1 MPKIRTAV
9 RLAVGLGMVLSSTA
23 PRAEAAS
30 NDSIERGRDLL
41 VQYRCGSCHN
51 IPGVPASRGV
61 VGPPLDAW
69 GKRSYIAG
77 RMPNRPEVLVRWIV
91 APHAL
96 VPGTMMPS
104 MGVSPA
110 EAQAMTAYLFSLE

>member
-1 MPKIRTAV
+1 MPTIRTAA
-9 RLAVGLGMVLSSTA
+9 RLALGLGVVLGCGA
-23 PRAEAAS
+23 PVLAA
-30 NDSIERGRDLL
+30 NDSIERGRELL

-69 GKRSYIAG
+69 GRRSYIAG
-77 RMPNRPEVLVRWIV
+77 RMPNRPELLVRWIV

-104 MGVSPA
+104 MGVSAA

>member
-1 MPKIRTAV
+1 MSTIRRAAALALALGVVPGCATPATA
-9 RLAVGLGMVLSSTA
+9 A
-23 PRAEAAS
+23 PAY
-30 NDSIERGRDLL
+30 DSIERGRDLL
-41 VQYRCGSCHN
+41 AQYRCGSCHN

-77 RMPNRPEVLVRWIV
+77 RMPNRPELLVRWIV

>member
-1 MPKIRTAV
+1 MPTIATAA
-9 RLAVGLGMVLSSTA
+9 RLAIGLGVVLSWTA
-23 PRAEAAS
+23 PAAAAS
-30 NDSIERGRDLL
+30 PNDSIARGRDLL
-41 VQYRCGSCHN
+41 VQYRCGSCHT

-61 VGPPLDAW
+61 VGPRLDAW

-77 RMPNRPEVLVRWIV
+77 RLPNRPELLVRWIV

-104 MGVSPA
+104 MGVSPTD
-110 EAQAMTAYLFSLE
+110 AQAMSAYLFSLE